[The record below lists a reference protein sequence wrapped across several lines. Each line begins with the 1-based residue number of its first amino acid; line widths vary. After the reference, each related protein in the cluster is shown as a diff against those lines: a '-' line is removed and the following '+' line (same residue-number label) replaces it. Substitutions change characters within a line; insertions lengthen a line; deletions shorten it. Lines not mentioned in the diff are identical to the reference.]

1 MVFILQSAF
10 CESNLVG
17 NIGQKCHLACSLNSN
32 GKLSL
37 VTRASTA
44 NAAGKDLS
52 SLGNELSE
60 LSNVLVIDLGYL
72 VLAEDANLLLSVH
85 RTEGSARSV
94 ISLHDKSP
102 FRSKFY
108 SVTEAVRFTL
118 PS

>member
-1 MVFILQSAF
+1 MLGLLSQIQS
-10 CESNLVG
+10 VG
-17 NIGQKCHLACSLNSN
+17 NVGQKCHLACSLNSN
-32 GKLSL
+32 SQLSL
-37 VTRASTA
+37 VKSAGTA

-52 SLGNELSE
+52 SLGNKFSE

-72 VLAEDANLLLSVH
+72 VLAEDANLLSSVH

-102 FRSKFY
+102 FRSNFY